1 MSAPPG
7 YSSETIL
14 EIPKTRRPILPIQG
28 GGALCAPSIPYT
40 GIALAT
46 NSCYMNAGIQLLY
59 SMDSLRNYFSSVQDA
74 DIDAYKASGT
84 DCTDAKLKIF
94 KNVLRTLKAL
104 FAELSKGGKI
114 EDAIQKDYYDILV
127 AVNNGSSSAKDYLK
141 PFAQED
147 SQEFVSAVLG
157 IFTCIPGV
165 NVKGSFTSS
174 EISSIVCKDT
184 NILPVPKE
192 VESKIISLALPN
204 DGKPTSM
211 QKSIEAHQT
220 PETFTAGNNQLEACA
235 VKGSKTGEATS
246 KTISIRVS
254 KDTENVLIQ
263 LKRYG
268 FVGTSSKLDSPVYLN
283 RTIKLQERDGTADKD
298 VYFELK
304 GIVHHHGSTVKSGH
318 YTYLVVQDGRI
329 CAVIDDSRVLPQDI
343 ETTTPFVKVSK
354 ETLRNGYLFLYT
366 RSTPD
371 NYVDD
376 AGITNY
382 TPYPMDAEYTV
393 NGSVIDLTKV
403 TGPQVPQGPVGG
415 TGPQG
420 PVGGTGPQGPVG
432 GTGAQDPVGGTGAQD
447 PQGPQVPQGPVGG
460 TGATGTS
467 GSTEGKVIMARPPDQ
482 IPAGDKFPLVMLN
495 GGFYVRKPTAEG
507 VKEKITALDFNNGEK
522 VLFNALKLNK
532 PFIKKYI
539 TLNNANKDRF
549 FEFWKT
555 YIELDGTLGIVVRTK
570 KEADILED
578 YPRELLAVYLEYLSN
593 KALTL
598 IEEQEIGEEDF
609 TGGLTLKERS
619 SAIKRIIDKNQEN
632 VKLVKDINKSYDNIH
647 KNINPKEN
655 YKNLLAN
662 CNKVVENARAIYKD
676 SGKTNCKV
684 GIRKKLLD
692 KMNELTRTIF
702 KKEDLTK
709 TPEIAETSL
718 KANNVANEVLEHQND
733 ITDCVKDD
741 IIIDSSVNTTEDVC
755 DDEEEEDEDY
765 ECEDELEDEGIT
777 NDDPDDDEETI
788 RKKAK
793 RNSPIPTCKTRVG
806 RQTTMH
812 TGKEFFE
819 AHADNYEPYYII
831 NTIKRIMTQ
840 RYGCPKKETSDKVE
854 ILLDFLLLKFPVG
867 DIGDKNFMKAMQ
879 CGKKI
884 SKCFSINNKKKIS
897 YDAFLREI
905 KRETPLNMAFNSVIN
920 TLIILR
926 LELNYMI
933 KNRYE
938 LLKDRIV
945 SSDEKDTILTFI
957 TPGDVKK

>member
-1 MSAPPG
+1 
-7 YSSETIL
+7 L
-14 EIPKTRRPILPIQG
+14 
-28 GGALCAPSIPYT
+28 
-40 GIALAT
+40 
-46 NSCYMNAGIQLLY
+46 
-59 SMDSLRNYFSSVQDA
+59 
-74 DIDAYKASGT
+74 
-84 DCTDAKLKIF
+84 
-94 KNVLRTLKAL
+94 
-104 FAELSKGGKI
+104 
-114 EDAIQKDYYDILV
+114 
-127 AVNNGSSSAKDYLK
+127 
-141 PFAQED
+141 
-147 SQEFVSAVLG
+147 
-157 IFTCIPGV
+157 
-165 NVKGSFTSS
+165 
-174 EISSIVCKDT
+174 
-184 NILPVPKE
+184 
-192 VESKIISLALPN
+192 
-204 DGKPTSM
+204 
-211 QKSIEAHQT
+211 IEAHQK
-220 PETFTAGNNQLEACA
+220 PETLTAGNNQLEACA
-235 VKGSKTGEATS
+235 AMGSKTGEAIS
-246 KTISIRVS
+246 KKISIRVN

-283 RTIKLQERDGTADKD
+283 RTIKLQERDGTANNDA
-298 VYFELK
+298 YFELK

-371 NYVDD
+371 KYVDD
-376 AGITNY
+376 AGITDY

-403 TGPQVPQGPVGG
+403 TGPQGPQGG
-415 TGPQG
+415 TGSAESSG
-420 PVGGTGPQGPVG
+420 PV
-432 GTGAQDPVGGTGAQD
+432 
-447 PQGPQVPQGPVGG
+447 
-460 TGATGTS
+460 
-467 GSTEGKVIMARPPDQ
+467 EGKVIIARSPGQ
-482 IPAGDKFPLVMLN
+482 IPAGEKFPIVMLN

-718 KANNVANEVLEHQND
+718 KANNVANEVVEHQND

-741 IIIDSSVNTTEDVC
+741 IIIESSGNTTDDVC
-755 DDEEEEDEDY
+755 DEEEEEDENY
-765 ECEDELEDEGIT
+765 ECEDELEDEDIT

-788 RKKAK
+788 RQKAK

-812 TGKEFFE
+812 TGKEFFD

-840 RYGCPKKETSDKVE
+840 RYGCHKKDTSDKVE

-884 SKCFSINNKKKIS
+884 SKCFSVNNKKKIS

-905 KRETPLNMAFNSVIN
+905 KRETPLIAAFNSVIN

-926 LELNYMI
+926 LELNSMI
-933 KNRYE
+933 KSRYE

-945 SSDEKDTILTFI
+945 SSDEKDDILKLI
-957 TPGDVKK
+957 TPDNLKK